1 MLSTLQLTAA
11 TLNIWSKTKL
21 YTKKTWVWMKSH
33 GHIVFVAAVAVIV
46 AIVSRRSPDLRKVLS
61 SKKDAYDAEIKAIQA
76 AHDKELEDREKALK
90 RYDVAIRQIEEKY
103 SKKSQAL
110 DSEKKKMI
118 KTLISDNPDNPDEI
132 TERIAE
138 LTGFIVVDLD

>member
-1 MLSTLQLTAA
+1 
-11 TLNIWSKTKL
+11 
-21 YTKKTWVWMKSH
+21 MKSH